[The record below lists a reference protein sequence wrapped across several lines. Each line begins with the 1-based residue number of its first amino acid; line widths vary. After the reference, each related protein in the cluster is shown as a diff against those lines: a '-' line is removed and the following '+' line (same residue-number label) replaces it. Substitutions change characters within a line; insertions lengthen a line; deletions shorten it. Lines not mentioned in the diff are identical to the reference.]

1 MLSFGWRRDLPD
13 FRDYS
18 TETPEIKEILEKS
31 TPLKKSKASS
41 PSSVDLR
48 KWCSPIED
56 QGDIGSCTACA
67 GISLLEFYEKRAFGK
82 YLNGSRLFLY
92 KTTRNLEKLAG
103 DTGAYL
109 RDTMKAMVM
118 FGIPPEEYWTYTI
131 SKFDTEPSSF
141 VYSLANNYKST
152 KYYKLDTAGTALSRV
167 LINIKSYLAS
177 SLPCMFGFTVYSSI
191 SNAAEIPYPVRG
203 DQVLGGHAVVACG
216 YDDSKVIN
224 GQTGALL
231 IRNSWGTSWGSSGY
245 GWLPYAYVTNGLA
258 VDFWTLVQA
267 SFVDTDLFK

>member
-1 MLSFGWRRDLPD
+1 MDM
-13 FRDYS
+13 
-18 TETPEIKEILEKS
+18 
-31 TPLKKSKASS
+31 
-41 PSSVDLR
+41 
-48 KWCSPIED
+48 
-56 QGDIGSCTACA
+56 
-67 GISLLEFYEKRAFGK
+67 
-82 YLNGSRLFLY
+82 
-92 KTTRNLEKLAG
+92 
-103 DTGAYL
+103 

-118 FGIPPEEYWTYTI
+118 FGIPPEEYWTYAI
-131 SKFDTEPSSF
+131 SNFDTEPSSF

-191 SNAAEIPYPVRG
+191 SNAAGIPYPVKG
-203 DQVLGGHAVVACG
+203 DQVLGGHAVVCVG
-216 YDDSKVIN
+216 YDDSKIIN

-231 IRNSWGTSWGSSGY
+231 IRNSWGTSWGDNGY
-245 GWLPYAYVTNGLA
+245 GWIPFAYVTNGLA